1 MLKKLQLYFTLTVFS
16 LGLALPASA
25 ASVSDTQS
33 LQQDLAF
40 AFGEDNTNF
49 DGSSLSLAES
59 FNQDDLAL
67 LSVQEMMA
75 TEGEWGP
82 WGAIGGFG
90 LGAWSYGGY
99 LAGGGRFSWSGAL
112 GTIGGSTLA
121 GAWGGPI
128 GIARYYG
135 ASRTSAS
142 LGYGIGRFNSYGW

>member
-1 MLKKLQLYFTLTVFS
+1 MLKKLRLYFTLTVLS

-25 ASVSDTQS
+25 ASVSNTPP

-40 AFGEDNTNF
+40 AFGEDNTKLDN
-49 DGSSLSLAES
+49 SSLSLLTE
-59 FNQDDLAL
+59 
-67 LSVQEMMA
+67 QEMMD
-75 TEGEWGP
+75 TEGDWGP
-82 WGAIGGFG
+82 WGAFAGAG

-135 ASRTSAS
+135 ASRTSALFS
-142 LGYGIGRFNSYGW
+142 YGIGRFNSYGW